1 MKFGVT
7 ATTFN
12 LTATDAAGNSSG
24 APHSQAPAGS
34 ALATNAAAP
43 TSGNESN
50 AFVFSNGIGTN
61 TPANHSMDAFQPSH
75 DPFASAAA
83 AIEASFATLV
93 THAFPGAEIAIGAE
107 AAALNTVLS
116 HAAVNNFHLV

>member
-1 MKFGVT
+1 MELHEFGVT

-12 LTATDAAGNSSG
+12 LSATDAAGNSSG
-24 APHSQAPAGS
+24 APHGQAPAGS
-34 ALATNAAAP
+34 ALAAP

-50 AFVFSNGIGTN
+50 AFGTPNGIGTN

-93 THAFPGAEIAIGAE
+93 TYAFPGAEIAIGAE
-107 AAALNTVLS
+107 AAALNTLLS
-116 HAAVNNFHLV
+116 HAAVDNFHLV